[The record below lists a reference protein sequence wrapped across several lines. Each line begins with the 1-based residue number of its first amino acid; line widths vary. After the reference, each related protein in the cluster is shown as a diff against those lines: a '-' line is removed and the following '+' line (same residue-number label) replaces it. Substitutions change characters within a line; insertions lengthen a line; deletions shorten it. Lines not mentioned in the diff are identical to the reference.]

1 MDRRN
6 SAGAAR
12 GGDESRP
19 SPPTPPPQSH
29 AAPPRS
35 LVERHTP
42 RASTRELIFPP
53 VSPFLPR
60 VHSPQDELVTCVL
73 QHLAA
78 RARSPADLV
87 NAWLTCRR
95 VCALGVE
102 PHVLRR
108 ASPAAMAVSAP
119 SWSDGAH
126 RFLKRCASAGN
137 LDACYSLGMIQFY
150 CLEDRRGGATLL
162 ARAALGGHAHALH
175 SLSVIHFNGSS
186 GTRLDRDLLAGVL
199 LCAKAAAQGHV
210 EALRELGHC
219 LQDGYGVPR
228 NLQVAL
234 IGPGAAIPLANF
246 TATDVNLTVSG
257 GNFTTSP
264 EGNFTFT
271 PQNAS
276 VLFGRVT
283 GKYFGEDVD
292 LKNVYVD
299 IPSNQITDV
308 AGQIS
313 GTNTSLLLMADSDP
327 IVRIRLVLAS

>member
-6 SAGAAR
+6 SAGAERELR
-12 GGDESRP
+12 GEKKNL
-19 SPPTPPPQSH
+19 
-29 AAPPRS
+29 APPLPYPRRKPTRR
-35 LVERHTP
+35 LRV
-42 RASTRELIFPP
+42 RAS
-53 VSPFLPR
+53 S
-60 VHSPQDELVTCVL
+60 DELVACVL

-95 VCALGVE
+95 VCALGAE

-228 NLQVAL
+228 NRQQKLLQ
-234 IGPGAAIPLANF
+234 
-246 TATDVNLTVSG
+246 G
-257 GNFTTSP
+257 GHSQRGQSQKEHSQ
-264 EGNFTFT
+264 EG
-271 PQNAS
+271 QAQ
-276 VLFGRVT
+276 GRQSQ
-283 GKYFGEDVD
+283 GGQSQGE
-292 LKNVYVD
+292 
-299 IPSNQITDV
+299 Q
-308 AGQIS
+308 
-313 GTNTSLLLMADSDP
+313 LLG
-327 IVRIRLVLAS
+327 